1 MDFHDCLKLQKD
13 IISFNSF
20 PSVDCNP
27 LCPFSIRHLVIS
39 SHFFRRIVHRLP
51 FGEDASLRP
60 LRKSKGKRRKG
71 GEKRREDRVAPD
83 ADDRQNREQHNARR
97 REGGGGNLA
106 TLQKKGQMTAHA
118 EERKQR
124 APQYSK
130 KGGNLC
136 NPQKGKNIKHPK
148 QPSGQHS
155 ETPSTRCFTGFS

>member
-20 PSVDCNP
+20 PFVDCGP

-60 LRKSKGKRRKG
+60 LLPERARKKEG
-71 GEKRREDRVAPD
+71 
-83 ADDRQNREQHNARR
+83 ADDRQNREQHNAQR
-97 REGGGGNLA
+97 REGGGGGNLA
-106 TLQKKGQMTAHA
+106 TVQKKGQMTAHA

-130 KGGNLC
+130 RGGNLC

-155 ETPSTRCFTGFS
+155 ETPSTGCFTGFS